1 MSQKQNQMS
10 GGVENYAQLNA
21 PERDVRYTE
30 NLKQYQEKLRFLE
43 TSAAGKPELKSM
55 LKDPNKQTCL
65 VGLVQRLSD
74 GSLQF
79 ISPEMR
85 DALQKQQMAKLGIDE
100 KILKANGE
108 ANRGVEN
115 FVHDTATAYDD
126 LVKAVEDAGLG
137 NVDLPAKANS
147 LEHQDD
153 FRKEFSDKRSLFLSA
168 ARIVIAAKSDK
179 ISQEV
184 VLEKLLD
191 MLSDYLQE
199 PGLQNSLEAA
209 LNGGKASFEDKK
221 LEDILKILKD
231 AASLRVFST
240 SDFTKKKNA
249 IDAEIVTVKASQ
261 DAIILAQT
269 GARQEWNKLMTG
281 DHLAPAEV
289 KAAYDKLLGE
299 SEAKDMIAKSFIGT
313 ILNIAALRAALAA
326 KGINIIEAD
335 LRNAIGVPVGN
346 VEKKALKEKELV
358 ALITSESRKVVFV
371 AGGKLV
377 GIWWDWIA
385 SLPDNVIPQADD
397 KNLYD
402 LIMKNKALY
411 RARSAIETLET
422 WPATGDN
429 HMENAFKQLRD
440 LQSEVDLIG
449 KAIGPAS
456 TPAEKA
462 RQAAMLLDTAKAVYE
477 DLEKGTNFSI
487 QPNQHIRNVAFYL
500 AMTKGMV
507 DAKKYLENPQ
517 AYALQNPDLA
527 DPVADY
533 VGRVNQAETMSGR
546 DILQPMTNDT
556 GIRVIP
562 HALTQ
567 ILSDMR
573 TKKGVSLSVDDLI
586 NDKAKAG
593 VILSAILY
601 DDPAFNRK
609 GASKALVAAYTQDKD
624 QTYAFKTKEK
634 GVDKTVDVPM
644 TSMQASLYVRL
655 IHQHLA
661 HQVQDKN
668 VVRKQL
674 ERGGHSKDLL
684 STVRTAMDTLSD
696 MFNSGDRAEQLLAGG
711 LAFGALYAIYRAWKA
726 EGMWRNVLIG
736 IPAFVGLDI
745 AVKRATGKG
754 VLDRMNMRF
763 VPENERSSSLEQFV
777 RSSRKEK
784 QFNLDDEPGRVAVA
798 ELMNPKSPI
807 GIGQLLDWRD
817 KVKSNGGSD
826 FTAGIPSSL
835 RVNKV
840 VAAIGIASANQFP
853 GAELRKQGYE
863 TMLKALEYLCIQ
875 TADRNALGGGT
886 PEQRAALGA
895 THLRKRYV
903 NFNENYIADMGIAKK
918 LKDAAKKRPG
928 GQFTMEDVLIFERPT
943 PAVNAA
949 LDETTFSELGWAK
962 LGVLG
967 ASAKNKFEQG
977 ASFLQ
982 VKVEHA
988 IDQTP
993 LLIGDVV
1000 DNSMES
1006 IESFKKWAIVS
1017 GFKFKAEVVEDLQAS
1032 WVLLK
1037 KLCSEAGVLVSQT
1050 PQGLNWVFEKGKA
1063 GVDFVRERKAL
1074 ELYREMRAHGV
1085 TGRILQGFEAAFF
1098 AFFGKRVENIDI
1110 QEVSQVHTFRTDL
1123 VALMNNA
1130 AKPLGARH
1138 ENLVDKWLTQIGI
1151 ELPTQDP
1158 NTKEF
1163 IEKDT
1168 KDPAERMLR
1177 YELLKREIF
1186 SFMAADRAQEIFN
1199 NRDNKNYTSKKR
1211 LDVTW
1216 PVDFDPAT
1224 MKFNVAARDVNL
1236 VQAYDYIRSRYNNA
1250 EILSVIGQDRVLS
1263 GALKDY
1269 ADQNNGTFMGG
1280 AADWSAYLTSFLSY
1294 EKAKDYT
1301 VYELA
1306 KYTDGL
1312 KQEAKVTLQP
1322 DEYKKY
1328 EEYLST
1334 LTTNVLLE
1342 SMLSNKD
1349 NPQGMDLTLKVKDAQ
1364 NYLDA
1369 LRSRRGNS
1377 PEVKRVTSGDIRDRE
1392 KLFAAFSVPD
1402 VGMPDELGLA
1412 LNHPRAKWMLAGVE
1426 PPDVSEQDLEKH
1438 EEVKQIDDDELA
1450 QAEEAPFD
1458 NTDLQ
1463 SQKDLLGEIRK
1474 ARGRSTKLREK
1485 FDNTLASL
1493 NAKNY
1498 DGNKDEFHNYLQG
1511 VNVPNIKNVA
1521 DRILPSL
1528 KKADDLRPL
1537 LQLRTSAND
1546 VERARIQY
1554 LIDRAVVQILSKG
1567 VIDKDPLLSLKGLQN
1582 PAAEVELLKL
1592 YKAAGELA
1600 PLLHDT
1606 ISWVLEFS
1614 VLKNNGYAEMS
1625 LEEFNLKYFKDSKQ
1639 LPLSRPWRTVGEW
1652 FGNQWDPSPEACER
1666 FKTKA
1671 KGTFNALEP
1680 KVRSRLKSAEGSL
1693 EKLQ

>member
-179 ISQEV
+179 IGQEV

-191 MLSDYLQE
+191 MLSDYLHE

-249 IDAEIVTVKASQ
+249 IDAEIVIVKASQ

-269 GARQEWNKLMTG
+269 SARQEWNKLMTG
-281 DHLAPAEV
+281 DHPAPAEV

-299 SEAKDMIAKSFIGT
+299 SEAKDIIAKCFDGN
-313 ILNIAALRAALAA
+313 ILNFDKLRAALAVND
-326 KGINIIEAD
+326 IVLTELD
-335 LRNAIGVPVGN
+335 LRNFIGVPPVGN
-346 VEKKALKEKELV
+346 VEKKALKEKELI
-358 ALITSESRKVVFV
+358 AFITSESRKVVFV
-371 AGGKLV
+371 AGGKII

-385 SLPDNVIPQADD
+385 SLPDNVIPQAND
-397 KNLYD
+397 KALYD
-402 LIMKNKALY
+402 FIMKNKALY
-411 RARSAIETLET
+411 RAKSAIETLET

-634 GVDKTVDVPM
+634 GAEKTVDVPM

-1006 IESFKKWAIVS
+1006 IESFRKWAIVS
-1017 GFKFKAEVVEDLQAS
+1017 GFKIKAEVVEDLQAS

-1063 GVDFVRERKAL
+1063 GVDWVRERKAL

-1110 QEVSQVHTFRTDL
+1110 QEVSKVQNFRSDL
-1123 VALMNNA
+1123 VALMDNA
-1130 AKPLGARH
+1130 AVPTGARH
-1138 ENLVDKWLTQIGI
+1138 ANLVNKWLTQIGI
-1151 ELPTQDP
+1151 KLPVQDP
-1158 NTKEF
+1158 ITKEF
-1163 IEKDT
+1163 TEKDT

-1186 SFMAADRAQEIFN
+1186 SFMAADRAHEIYN
-1199 NRDNKNYTSKKR
+1199 NRADKKYTTKQR

-1216 PVDFDPAT
+1216 PVTFDPEK
-1224 MKFNVAARDVNL
+1224 MKFDVEGRDVNL
-1236 VQAYDYIRSRYNNA
+1236 VQTYEYIRSRYNNA

-1263 GALKDY
+1263 GALNDY
-1269 ADQNNGTFMGG
+1269 ADQNKGTFMGG
-1280 AADWSAYLTSFLSY
+1280 AADWSAYFTSFLSY

-1312 KQEAKVTLQP
+1312 KQEAKEALEP

-1364 NYLDA
+1364 NYLEA
-1369 LRSRRGNS
+1369 LRTRRGNT
-1377 PEVKRVTSGDIRDRE
+1377 PEVKRVRSDAIPDKE
-1392 KLFAAFSVPD
+1392 KLLAAFSVPD
-1402 VGMPDELGLA
+1402 MGIPEELSLTR
-1412 LNHPRAKWMLAGVE
+1412 NHPRAKWLLAGVE
-1426 PPDVSEQDLEKH
+1426 PPDVKEEDIQKH
-1438 EEVKQIDDDELA
+1438 EEAKQIDEDKLR
-1450 QAEEAPFD
+1450 QAEEALFEHAD
-1458 NTDLQ
+1458 VQ
-1463 SQKDLLGEIRK
+1463 SQKSLLGEIRK
-1474 ARGRSTKLREK
+1474 ARGRSDKLREK
-1485 FDNTLASL
+1485 FDKSLAWL
-1493 NAKNY
+1493 NGKDY
-1498 DGNKDEFHNYLQG
+1498 DKNKDDFHNYLQG

-1528 KKADDLRPL
+1528 KKADDLRSL
-1537 LQLRTSAND
+1537 LQLRTGAND

-1582 PAAEVELLKL
+1582 PAAEIELMKL
-1592 YKAAGELA
+1592 YKAAGDLT

-1606 ISWVLEFS
+1606 IAWALEFA
-1614 VLKNNGYAEMS
+1614 VLKGDYSEMT
-1625 LEEFNLKYFKDSKQ
+1625 LEDFNFKYLKEKP
-1639 LPLSRPWRTVGEW
+1639 LPSSRPWRTVGEW
-1652 FGNQWDPSPEACER
+1652 FGNQWDASPEACER
-1666 FKTKA
+1666 FKA
-1671 KGTFNALEP
+1671 KGIGGTFKALEP
-1680 KVRSRLKSAEGSL
+1680 KIRSRLTSAESFL